1 MLVPPASFGIAEE
14 GIYRCSKVETLNLSF
29 LETLHLKTVLFIG
42 GQEPS
47 KFFKEFFST
56 MSIEWNLIRIAD
68 YSSLGE
74 LVTSSVSKSSPREG
88 GSRLHEDNGSRSN
101 GSDGYDMDYDFGA
114 TYHLTD
120 GDELM
125 LIKSS
130 CLKKTL
136 KLLLNKE
143 KYNILLV
150 DRTSIIIGILRKI
163 QKWSISSVINEY
175 RLFAGKNRSYYAETF
190 LEVIDLTIE
199 QERDDQLLLQSMENL
214 DLDADPLLLPAEMN
228 RRVSS
233 TVIVN
238 EDDLSRSPPVP
249 QRLLKIVDEA
259 ESHSD
264 KPDALESPS
273 MSKTSSTLGI
283 FGNRYRLAF
292 NKSANGEY
300 QYYKSQSGNSPEDT
314 LTIEIPRESLLPHW
328 WKYQRDLWEKE
339 NAPPEHNFYKED
351 IFTC

>member
-29 LETLHLKTVLFIG
+29 LETLNLKTVLFIG

-56 MSIEWNLIRIAD
+56 MSIEWNLIRVAD
-68 YSSLGE
+68 FSSLGE
-74 LVTSSVSKSSPREG
+74 LVTSSVSKTSPREG
-88 GSRLHEDNGSRSN
+88 VDGNSCTEYNN
-101 GSDGYDMDYDFGA
+101 SDGDSSFGA

-136 KLLLNKE
+136 KLLLNTE

-150 DRTSIIIGILRKI
+150 DRTSIIVGILRKI

-175 RLFAGKNRSYYAETF
+175 RLFAGKNRNYYAETF
-190 LEVIDLTIE
+190 LEVIDLIIE
-199 QERDDQLLLQSMENL
+199 QEKDDKFLMQGMEELNMGP
-214 DLDADPLLLPAEMN
+214 DPLLLSAEMH
-228 RRVSS
+228 RRASS
-233 TVIVN
+233 TVVVN
-238 EDDLSRSPPVP
+238 EEDLSRSPPVP
-249 QRLLKIVDEA
+249 QRLIKMVDEA
-259 ESHSD
+259 ESHS
-264 KPDALESPS
+264 KVEHETFESPKI
-273 MSKTSSTLGI
+273 SKSSSTLGI

-292 NKSANGEY
+292 NKSASGDY
-300 QYYKSQSGNSPEDT
+300 KYYKSHSGITAEDT
-314 LTIEIPRESLLPHW
+314 LTIKIPRESLLPHW
-328 WKYQRDLWEKE
+328 WKFQRDLWEKE

-351 IFTC
+351 IFT